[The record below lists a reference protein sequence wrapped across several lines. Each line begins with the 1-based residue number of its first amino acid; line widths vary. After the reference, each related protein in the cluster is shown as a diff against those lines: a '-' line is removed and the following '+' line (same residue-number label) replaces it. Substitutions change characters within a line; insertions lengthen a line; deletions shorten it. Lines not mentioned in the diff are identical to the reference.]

1 MTSASSE
8 PDEGVYDAQNKGIRR
23 ARGTFCL
30 FLNAGDALASEEA
43 LARVLAGPPAEDVVY
58 GDVVFEE
65 ADGRRRRPERMPD
78 AITLEFLMRT
88 NLPHQAT
95 LVRRALF
102 DRLGP
107 YDATLRIAADYEF
120 FLRAIVVHGATT
132 RHVPVPLAVQ
142 VLGGLSSRPESFA
155 KLRAERKLARERA
168 LSPVLRAHWEEYVAA
183 RDGVVGHF
191 VRGAF
196 RPAARRLRALTRAL
210 RHPLAPRP
218 LSSDPVRP
226 LGSIAGPNLA
236 RMLLMDVG
244 TPTSADPA
252 STPRTLNVP
261 AAMLS
266 SPFARSQGLGVG
278 TERRSSAPSRS
289 LGLESVG
296 VLLDEVRHVLDHVS
310 GVLADFKP
318 QLKPHGSFGHASH
331 HGLKR
336 FLCAVPLVF
345 GVIVRVDSAELVG
358 GYKRAVRH
366 HSDAVQN
373 VANT

>member
-1 MTSASSE
+1 MAPLLSIVTVNLNDAAGLDRTLRSIGAQTFADREVIVVDGGSSDGSMAVVRAHAAIVTSASSE

-30 FLNAGDALASEEA
+30 FLNAGDALASGDA
-43 LARVLAGPPAEDVVY
+43 LARALAGPPAEDVVY

-78 AITLEFLMRT
+78 ALTLEFLMRT

-107 YDATLRIAADYEF
+107 YDASLRIAADYEF

-132 RHVPVPLAVQ
+132 RHVPVPLAIQ

-210 RHPLAPRP
+210 RGKPD
-218 LSSDPVRP
+218 SPV
-226 LGSIAGPNLA
+226 
-236 RMLLMDVG
+236 
-244 TPTSADPA
+244 
-252 STPRTLNVP
+252 
-261 AAMLS
+261 
-266 SPFARSQGLGVG
+266 
-278 TERRSSAPSRS
+278 
-289 LGLESVG
+289 
-296 VLLDEVRHVLDHVS
+296 
-310 GVLADFKP
+310 
-318 QLKPHGSFGHASH
+318 
-331 HGLKR
+331 
-336 FLCAVPLVF
+336 
-345 GVIVRVDSAELVG
+345 
-358 GYKRAVRH
+358 
-366 HSDAVQN
+366 
-373 VANT
+373 